1 MHNFFFNGKWLSQFG
16 GRIVNAPFHSVAQ
29 RDFEFVSVP
38 GRNGDIIQDNRR
50 YKNVEFELQIALM
63 PLLAHTSAQYLAY
76 KIIDW
81 LTEFN
86 DYQTYKDTYNK
97 GYYCYAVVTNLDTI
111 QRELLSYLTTTVKF
125 SRKPYWYAQTEPI
138 NLVSG
143 QKLNLLNHERMTS
156 NPLYKLTGTGASAT
170 LTINGETLSIKNSIN
185 ADYTV
190 LDGENMQYYSV
201 KNGIKSYISPLLPQQ
216 FKVGENEII
225 ANQVIGSLTLEPNW
239 RRL

>member
-1 MHNFFFNGKWLSQFG
+1 MHNFFYNGKWLSQFG

-38 GRNGDIIQDNRR
+38 GRNGDIIQDNSR

-63 PLLAHTSAQYLAY
+63 PLLARTTAQLLAY

-81 LTEFN
+81 LSEFN

-111 QRELLSYLTTTVKF
+111 QRELPTYLTTNVKF
-125 SRKPYWYAQTEPI
+125 SRKPYWYAQSEPVS
-138 NLVSG
+138 LFSG
-143 QKLNLLNHERMTS
+143 QKLKLFNPEKLQS
-156 NPLYKLTGTGASAT
+156 NPTYRLKGVGASAT
-170 LTINGETLSIKNSIN
+170 LIVNGKTLTIKNPIN

-190 LDGENMQYYSV
+190 LDGEGMQYYSV
-201 KNGIKSYISPLLPQQ
+201 QNGVKSYISPLLPQQ
-216 FKVGENEII
+216 LKLGENEII
-225 ANQVIGSLTLEPNW
+225 ANQVIGELTLEANW

>member
-1 MHNFFFNGKWLSQFG
+1 MHNFFYNGKWLSQFG
-16 GRIVNAPFHSVAQ
+16 GRIVNAPYHSVAQ
-29 RDFEFVSVP
+29 RDFELISIP
-38 GRNGDIIQDNRR
+38 GRSGDIVQDNRR

-63 PLLAHTSAQYLAY
+63 PLLAHTTAQYLAY

-86 DYQTYKDTYNK
+86 NYQTYKDTYNK

-111 QRELLSYLTTTVKF
+111 QRELPSYLTTTVKF

-143 QKLNLLNHERMTS
+143 QKLNLLNPERMPS
-156 NPLYKLTGTGASAT
+156 NPLYKLTGVGASAT

-216 FKVGENEII
+216 F
-225 ANQVIGSLTLEPNW
+225 
-239 RRL
+239 